1 MMVNSK
7 RGRNFHFPNITM
19 LDSLQRKYLNTS
31 KWVTMEMVLSEFTKQ
46 VIISLGNLAGNEIA
60 KVLCVKNEISRLS
73 RKLDSM
79 TAIIRDAEQTVMQNE
94 TTRDWLKRSR
104 EIIYEAENITDR
116 CRIER
121 ERFQTLQP
129 QVRKCLDS
137 SLIFILYLQGWI
149 FALWFFFLVF
159 TEESW
164 GLSK

>member
-1 MMVNSK
+1 
-7 RGRNFHFPNITM
+7 
-19 LDSLQRKYLNTS
+19 
-31 KWVTMEMVLSEFTKQ
+31 MEMVLSEFTKQ

-149 FALWFFFLVF
+149 FALWFFFGIHRGVLRVVQIIVLAYTVTLLLSF
-159 TEESW
+159 ESSPKW
-164 GLSK
+164 SLLCCFL